1 MSKAVAPG
9 SRFALRTL
17 CRLAGTKSSDRLG
30 EWDRVEG
37 CRAGSRSRLR
47 CEVVTALVVR
57 RGVSSGREPLGPR
70 GSSNRGQELRPIACS
85 PHPRLEQQRE
95 NMPQWSRASSILFVF
110 ARLFASTQF
119 LYNILFPA
127 YQVPT
132 EHP

>member
-9 SRFALRTL
+9 SRFELRTL

-70 GSSNRGQELRPIACS
+70 GSSNRGQELHPIACS

-95 NMPQWSRASSILFVF
+95 NMPQWSRASSILLVV
-110 ARLFASTQF
+110 ARAFGSTQF
-119 LYNILFPA
+119 PLELRCAA
-127 YQVPT
+127 YQGP
-132 EHP
+132 